1 VVEFILMSLDPPAA
15 RGQKS
20 PWKPARERARERR
33 GKRDAVIAAA
43 ARAFRERG
51 VHATTLD
58 DIASFLNV
66 TKPTIYYYVASKEQ
80 LIFECFR
87 IGIGRITEAIGE
99 LARRGGSG
107 REKLAALA
115 RRYAEVMAS
124 DFGWC
129 MVRVEDH
136 DLSPPVARRLAAM
149 KSEIDQGLRRFIAEG
164 IEDGSIRDCDPKM
177 TAFAL
182 AGALNGIGRWYR
194 AGEPLSPGEIAGRFM
209 DVFERGLAARET
221 PVAAAPVNGR
231 PPGAREWIPEEPCP
245 TQSSSPPRGARRSA
259 PSSARSRR

>member
-1 VVEFILMSLDPPAA
+1 MSLDRRPR

-20 PWKPARERARERR
+20 PWKPARERARARQEARQD
-33 GKRDAVIAAA
+33 KRDAVIAAA

-58 DIASFLNV
+58 DIAAFLNV
-66 TKPTIYYYVASKEQ
+66 TKPTIYYYVAGKEQ

-87 IGIGRITEAIGE
+87 IGIGRIADAMDE
-99 LARRGGSG
+99 LSRDGGSG
-107 REKLAALA
+107 RAKIAALA

-136 DLSPPVARRLAAM
+136 DLSPAVAKRLKAM
-149 KSEIDQGLRRFIAEG
+149 KSGIDQGLRRFIREG
-164 IEDGSIRDCDPKM
+164 IEDGSLRACDPKM

-182 AGALNGIGRWYR
+182 AGALNGIGHWYR
-194 AGEPLSPGEIAGRFM
+194 AGEPLSPDEIAARFIEL
-209 DVFERGLAARET
+209 FERG
-221 PVAAAPVNGR
+221 VAADRAAPIAASGAASE
-231 PPGAREWIPEEPCP
+231 PAPGPGEHCLTNTA
-245 TQSSSPPRGARRSA
+245 
-259 PSSARSRR
+259 

>member
-1 VVEFILMSLDPPAA
+1 MSVRAA
-15 RGQKS
+15 RKREPRPPRDAARES
-20 PWKPARERARERR
+20 PWRPAHERARDRQD
-33 GKRDAVIAAA
+33 KRDAVIAAA

-66 TKPTIYYYVASKEQ
+66 TKPTIYYYVESKEQ

-87 IGIGRITEAIGE
+87 IGIGRISAVCGE
-99 LARRGGSG
+99 LSRSPGSG

-115 RRYAEVMAS
+115 RRYAQVMAS

-136 DLSPPVARRLAAM
+136 DLSPAVAKRLKVL
-149 KSEIDQGLRRFIAEG
+149 KSEIDQGLRRLIREG
-164 IEDGSIRDCDPKM
+164 IEDRSIRECDPKM

-182 AGALNGIGRWYR
+182 AGALNGIGNWYR
-194 AGEPLSPGEIAGRFM
+194 AGESLTAEEIADRFL
-209 DVFERGLAARET
+209 DLFERGLAPVREG
-221 PVAAAPVNGR
+221 N
-231 PPGAREWIPEEPCP
+231 
-245 TQSSSPPRGARRSA
+245 
-259 PSSARSRR
+259 